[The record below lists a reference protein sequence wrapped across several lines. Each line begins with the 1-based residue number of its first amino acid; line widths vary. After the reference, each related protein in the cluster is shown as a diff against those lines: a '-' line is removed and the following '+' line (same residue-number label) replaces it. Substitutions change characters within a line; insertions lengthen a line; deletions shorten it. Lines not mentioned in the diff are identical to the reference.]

1 MSAHLTMVPSSQR
14 RALEVVADLV
24 SAWSDPAEAVQLRGI
39 LGIIAARVR
48 ERACGLGAGD
58 ATIAQRARML
68 MGAEQLDILRAAIQV
83 AELGLFGR
91 GGGQ

>member
-1 MSAHLTMVPSSQR
+1 MSAHLVMVTGTQR
-14 RALEVVADLV
+14 RALEAVADLV

-48 ERACGLGAGD
+48 ERACGLGCGD
-58 ATIAQRARML
+58 ATAAQRARML
-68 MGAEQLDILRAAIQV
+68 AGAEQLDILRAAIQV

-91 GGGQ
+91 GGQ